1 MKLWRHH
8 LIRFLGAVL
17 VFSLPTLGTTDTPS
31 TPSTNMNDALLT
43 ALGWHPSIATAKAKL
58 TEQQFRERVA
68 KSGYLPQV
76 SGGLKSGYEGRGSDQ
91 ESSQILTLSVSQM
104 LYDFGEVRHGVRA
117 ERALVLKQQ
126 AELFMAVEDTLNNT
140 ATAVLESWRYQELEA
155 MALAQHRALQKLTDL
170 VAERHRKG
178 AASRSDLAQSK
189 TRVESAYTQVLQHQN
204 QKRMWQNRLAS
215 LLGKQQPHAISSQ
228 PAPLSAESCVFTHE
242 SVEEAPSLRAAFAL
256 RDSADA
262 VAKKATARTLPTLS
276 LDPSVTHYLKD
287 PQWAEQGEP
296 DKTQYGVYLNMN
308 MPLYQGGAL
317 SAERKLAQATKMAA
331 EADILAERQQILEA
345 LFTSSAQREVLTH
358 HLNVLSQREA
368 LSQETRRLYQQQYME
383 LGTRPLIDLL
393 NAEQEIFQ
401 TRFERINVQHE
412 MQLTSLTCAHALGQ
426 LRPLFALENAVIQG
440 VNLTP

>member
-1 MKLWRHH
+1 MQNNLRTNASQRSNVVKLWRRY
-8 LIRFLGAVL
+8 LTRFIAAAL
-17 VFSLPTLGTTDTPS
+17 VFSLPSVGTTS
-31 TPSTNMNDALLT
+31 TAPSTNMNSALLT
-43 ALGWHPSIATAKAKL
+43 ALAWHPSITTAKAKL
-58 TEQQFRERVA
+58 TEQQHRERVA
-68 KSGYLPQV
+68 RAGYLPQV
-76 SGGLKSGYEGRGSDQ
+76 SGGLKGGYEGRGSDQ
-91 ESSQILTLSVSQM
+91 EFSQALTFSVSQM
-104 LYDFGEVRHGVRA
+104 LYDFGKVRHEVTA
-117 ERALVLKQQ
+117 EQALVLKQQ
-126 AELFMAVEDTLNNT
+126 AELFMAIEDTIHNT
-140 ATAVLESWRYQELEA
+140 AQAVLESWRYQELEA
-155 MALAQHRALQKLTDL
+155 IALAQHRALQKLTDL

-228 PAPLSAESCVFTHE
+228 PAPLSAESCVFRDE
-242 SVEEAPSLRAAFAL
+242 SVEEAPCLRAAFAL
-256 RDSADA
+256 RVSADA

-412 MQLTSLTCAHALGQ
+412 MQLTS
-426 LRPLFALENAVIQG
+426 
-440 VNLTP
+440 